1 MKKSILKENTLPLSQ
16 NGRRR
21 VSFAPEV
28 TLHRFPD
35 ISAVPPTLA
44 STGISSSSSLN
55 PHKRR
60 KTDGG
65 ASFSET
71 ELNEIISSSGSN
83 SSLPSLSND
92 NSIFHSRGDFVNN
105 GDGDDEVQDT
115 EDDNDDDKPLS
126 DSSDEDEVVST
137 GDNMY
142 FSRTEVEVSHFEFS
156 REGANFELH
165 KLLVMQQMG
174 SNFEGEKKMEEGKEE
189 KDQLLVYEDK
199 NYGNVPE
206 YIPSVIHSLDD
217 DQIESSGGSEA
228 QGVHLNDF
236 PKDPIED
243 NDVDDI
249 ENGIVEM
256 ESTESIRK
264 NQSLKLNEEEIMD
277 ITEAIQN
284 EKKRETGT
292 VFNEG
297 GDNNDDDVPLTM
309 ELTEVVQRPTKR
321 GNNTEQRKNS
331 NVDDVVDD
339 DDHDVDDNNNDEDDD
354 APLTMEFTEAVKAN
368 VPIEKPKLDNL
379 SEDDLSESDFIESP
393 EKVGGG
399 ERLLKTQENT
409 NSLKGISGNVDV
421 DGEEMD
427 LTAPTRTRMAM
438 PTDGN
443 NKGIA
448 SHQAENNLRDED
460 GTQTM
465 ELTERFQL
473 SPIHVPSNP
482 SAVSSVEPILLTNT
496 LDKLI
501 NNQVEVSGSS
511 QEEVERIVKDALIE
525 GLEKKSVE
533 PDDGN
538 NTAEILD
545 PTAIL
550 ISERE
555 NVGGAASSNST
566 ETAQQENDKEDNI
579 GIKATSFLSNTTLE
593 LKPADLDHITQNT
606 EFVESGS
613 PSQPAAVA
621 VRAANPAP
629 AAVAVR
635 TANPAP
641 AAVAVRTANPA
652 PAPAPSSPSSS
663 SSSSVLTRFLND
675 VAVNF
680 YIDPEIETSSNRAVA
695 DVSMEIEHPELSQFI
710 TCLPLKDFYAQYVYG
725 CEELL
730 QKIADYDA
738 EYEQVIHHVDVEPYT
753 NIQEYYNTN
762 NSNNNVNKFKN
773 DEREASRASLNML
786 YQTVRD
792 YTIAECRRDWF
803 MWRVSSTQSLIEHLE
818 AQRELLDN
826 DRNLLRGDLEL
837 LDKLLEE
844 SLRYVNELKVK
855 VSKIMSGQEQIDR
868 FTAEELGIIKQDI
881 RKFKT
886 EVRDMQHLLES
897 KQRTLSE
904 IDLKIKEVENE
915 TSKQENELQDLTFQ
929 SNRRRIFTRAEKTEI
944 VQLYRFL
951 SKFTFLKYE
960 STSVDNVL
968 QFEFDKSLTITFDF
982 LQNVLGMEVR
992 QNNFHFQQLIE
1003 CVMTFTLLP
1012 QDSRIAD
1019 RFMHFSKY
1027 WCSLRK
1033 LDLHFYRISYKN
1045 PVSVVVDDGDNNM
1058 NNNGNRSKEIRFKVN
1073 YFNFKTLERF
1083 VVHAP
1088 LSVDDVVG
1096 YELKMKVWVDF
1107 GGLKSQRESDL
1118 VQLTK
1123 ELGFRQDALVKT
1135 M

>member
-35 ISAVPPTLA
+35 ISVVPPTLA

-137 GDNMY
+137 GDNIY

-393 EKVGGG
+393 EKW
-399 ERLLKTQENT
+399 
-409 NSLKGISGNVDV
+409 
-421 DGEEMD
+421 
-427 LTAPTRTRMAM
+427 
-438 PTDGN
+438 
-443 NKGIA
+443 
-448 SHQAENNLRDED
+448 
-460 GTQTM
+460 
-465 ELTERFQL
+465 
-473 SPIHVPSNP
+473 
-482 SAVSSVEPILLTNT
+482 
-496 LDKLI
+496 
-501 NNQVEVSGSS
+501 
-511 QEEVERIVKDALIE
+511 
-525 GLEKKSVE
+525 
-533 PDDGN
+533 
-538 NTAEILD
+538 
-545 PTAIL
+545 
-550 ISERE
+550 
-555 NVGGAASSNST
+555 AA
-566 ETAQQENDKEDNI
+566 
-579 GIKATSFLSNTTLE
+579 G
-593 LKPADLDHITQNT
+593 
-606 EFVESGS
+606 
-613 PSQPAAVA
+613 
-621 VRAANPAP
+621 
-629 AAVAVR
+629 
-635 TANPAP
+635 
-641 AAVAVRTANPA
+641 
-652 PAPAPSSPSSS
+652 
-663 SSSSVLTRFLND
+663 
-675 VAVNF
+675 
-680 YIDPEIETSSNRAVA
+680 
-695 DVSMEIEHPELSQFI
+695 
-710 TCLPLKDFYAQYVYG
+710 
-725 CEELL
+725 
-730 QKIADYDA
+730 
-738 EYEQVIHHVDVEPYT
+738 
-753 NIQEYYNTN
+753 
-762 NSNNNVNKFKN
+762 
-773 DEREASRASLNML
+773 
-786 YQTVRD
+786 RD
-792 YTIAECRRDWF
+792 Y
-803 MWRVSSTQSLIEHLE
+803 
-818 AQRELLDN
+818 
-826 DRNLLRGDLEL
+826 
-837 LDKLLEE
+837 
-844 SLRYVNELKVK
+844 
-855 VSKIMSGQEQIDR
+855 
-868 FTAEELGIIKQDI
+868 
-881 RKFKT
+881 
-886 EVRDMQHLLES
+886 
-897 KQRTLSE
+897 
-904 IDLKIKEVENE
+904 
-915 TSKQENELQDLTFQ
+915 
-929 SNRRRIFTRAEKTEI
+929 
-944 VQLYRFL
+944 
-951 SKFTFLKYE
+951 
-960 STSVDNVL
+960 
-968 QFEFDKSLTITFDF
+968 
-982 LQNVLGMEVR
+982 
-992 QNNFHFQQLIE
+992 
-1003 CVMTFTLLP
+1003 
-1012 QDSRIAD
+1012 
-1019 RFMHFSKY
+1019 
-1027 WCSLRK
+1027 
-1033 LDLHFYRISYKN
+1033 
-1045 PVSVVVDDGDNNM
+1045 
-1058 NNNGNRSKEIRFKVN
+1058 
-1073 YFNFKTLERF
+1073 
-1083 VVHAP
+1083 
-1088 LSVDDVVG
+1088 
-1096 YELKMKVWVDF
+1096 
-1107 GGLKSQRESDL
+1107 
-1118 VQLTK
+1118 
-1123 ELGFRQDALVKT
+1123 
-1135 M
+1135 